1 MIIGVWRRASG
12 VEDRYA
18 FQNFLGVEG
27 GNRMD
32 IEIDFVVSVESEV
45 HAIAEGDT
53 VRQGLHEQFAAQG
66 YESIVTLSA
75 DRWVA

>member
-1 MIIGVWRRASG
+1 
-12 VEDRYA
+12 
-18 FQNFLGVEG
+18 
-27 GNRMD
+27 MD
-32 IEIDFVVSVESEV
+32 IEIDFVVSAESEV